1 MREPPKG
8 YKAIP
13 IICGPTASGKSD
25 IAIKLCEI
33 TGGELI
39 SCDSMQIYRHLD
51 VGTAKASKEE
61 QQKVPHHMIDMID
74 PGEDF
79 SVSDYLRRCLE
90 EIGEIMGRGKLP
102 VICGGTGQYVSAL
115 RDGIRY
121 VDEPVPDEVTDQL
134 YERYNEEGI
143 DKIYEELLSVDPD
156 CALNLHKNNT
166 RRVIRGLA
174 VYKATGKTF
183 TQWNRESKKSGPEYP
198 FILFEPD
205 YEDRRDILYDRIN
218 RRVDKMMD
226 MGLLKEAEYL
236 YSLDINR
243 KSTCFQAI
251 GYKEF
256 GDYFKKGAGDKDM
269 LEKAVY
275 DIKLNSRHYAKRQ
288 LTWYRYIDDIV
299 KLDRCLSSIDNAEK
313 CLEVIKA

>member
-25 IAIKLCEI
+25 IAISLCEL

-61 QQKVPHHMIDMID
+61 QQKIPHHLIDIIE

-79 SVSDYLRRCLE
+79 SVSDYLKICLQAIS
-90 EIGEIMGRGKLP
+90 EIIGRGKLP

-121 VDEPVPDEVTDQL
+121 VDEPVPEEVTKNL
-134 YERYNEEGI
+134 YKRYEAEGI
-143 DKIYEELLSVDPD
+143 DGIFEELSAVDPE
-156 CALNLHKNNT
+156 CVSNLHRNNT
-166 RRVIRGLA
+166 RRVIRALA

-183 TQWNRESKKSGPEYP
+183 TRWNLDSKKSGPEYP

-226 MGLLKEAEYL
+226 LGLLREAEYL

-256 GDYFKKGAGDKDM
+256 RDYFENGTGDRDM
-269 LEKAVY
+269 LDKAVY

-288 LTWYRYIDDIV
+288 LTWYRYIDDII
-299 KLDRCLSSIDNAEK
+299 KLDRCLSGIDNAHK
-313 CLEVIKA
+313 CLEIIKK